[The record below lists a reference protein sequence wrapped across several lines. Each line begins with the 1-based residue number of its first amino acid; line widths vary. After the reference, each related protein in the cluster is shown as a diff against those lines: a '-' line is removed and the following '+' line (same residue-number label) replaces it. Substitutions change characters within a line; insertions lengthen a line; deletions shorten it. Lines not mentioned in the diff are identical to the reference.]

1 MYCTLHT
8 EQGEVLDDWQAVVGV
23 SGDAGGRFVA
33 AARRLL
39 FICIYLDTRPYRR
52 LSQKVESGSAYLTRR
67 FVLLVPLIACK
78 MVVAIAVWCVS
89 TGCT

>member
-1 MYCTLHT
+1 MTGKLWSVSQATLAGASWPLRGVYC
-8 EQGEVLDDWQAVVGV
+8 
-23 SGDAGGRFVA
+23 
-33 AARRLL
+33 
-39 FICIYLDTRPYRR
+39 FICIYLDTRSYRR